1 MAIREIQID
10 ARGMTFDSLSDGAEG
25 DPLLILL
32 HGLPRNR
39 WEWHHQ
45 ITPMAELGFHVVAP
59 DLRGFCAG
67 ARPHGVEAYHVDE
80 YAQDVL
86 AIADALGAAGQP
98 FHLMGTSIGASM
110 AWWLAGRCADRIG
123 TLVCINIPHPGALAE
138 GRAAAVPVD
147 DGQKKK
153 FSYIRE
159 AAKEGNERHMFESM
173 LATQGVSA
181 EESEPYRTA
190 LDDDEAL
197 VAVFNYYRALRLW
210 NREEI
215 APAPM
220 PTLFIW
226 PTGSQ
231 NVASASIDANA
242 NWVTGPYRL
251 EIVED
256 VHQPALQAAP
266 ERMTPLLLEHLRAH
280 ALPAPAKPEL
290 SKSERKKARRKQ
302 RAAAERSGA
311 QALADLADAAV
322 EEALALVGRVEAE
335 GELALETAMP
345 SLDAATYCRK
355 RINEALGFDEWLDE
369 VEVWVWDAHT
379 HRRAALS
386 EAGQAGGVEIRLE
399 RRRTEPR

>member
-1 MAIREIQID
+1 MAARETQIN
-10 ARGMTFDSLSDGAEG
+10 ARGMTFDALTDGAEG
-25 DPLLILL
+25 DPLVILL

-45 ITPMAELGFHVVAP
+45 ISPMAELGFRVVAP

-67 ARPHGVEAYHVDE
+67 ARPKGVEAYHVDE
-80 YAQDVL
+80 YAQDVI
-86 AIADALGAAGQP
+86 AIADALGYEAQP

-110 AWWLAGRCADRIG
+110 AWWLADRYADRVA

-138 GRAAAVPVD
+138 GRAAAAPAG
-147 DGQKKK
+147 DGQAKK

-159 AAKEGNERHMFESM
+159 AAKEGNERHMFERM
-173 LATQGVSA
+173 LAAQGVSP

-210 NREEI
+210 NRETL
-215 APAPM
+215 APVPM

-231 NVASASIDANA
+231 NIAGASIDANA
-242 NWVTGPYRL
+242 NWATGPYRL

-266 ERMTPLLLEHLRAH
+266 ERLTPLLLEHLTEH
-280 ALPAPAKPEL
+280 
-290 SKSERKKARRKQ
+290 
-302 RAAAERSGA
+302 
-311 QALADLADAAV
+311 
-322 EEALALVGRVEAE
+322 
-335 GELALETAMP
+335 AMP
-345 SLDAATYCRK
+345 
-355 RINEALGFDEWLDE
+355 
-369 VEVWVWDAHT
+369 
-379 HRRAALS
+379 
-386 EAGQAGGVEIRLE
+386 
-399 RRRTEPR
+399 